1 MPEETKDS
9 PKADAPE
16 EVLAEWRVHLLRE
29 KPGKS
34 AVLGVMC
41 AFVVVLIHLV
51 FGQRVVFTLLAVAI
65 LFGSLCDWLLPVKY
79 RLTTRGASYN
89 NIVFRKRIAWEEV
102 RSVYVSGLGLKLS
115 PFSRRTRLDAFRGLV
130 LRFAGNR
137 DEVAGNREDVIR
149 IVKERATKRRQ

>member
-1 MPEETKDS
+1 MSEEAKDS
-9 PKADAPE
+9 RETGAPE

-29 KPGKS
+29 QPGKS

-41 AFVVVLIHLV
+41 AAVVVLIYFV

-89 NIVFRKRIAWEEV
+89 NVVFRKRIAWEEV
-102 RSVYVSGLGLKLS
+102 RSVYVAESGLKLS

-137 DEVAGNREDVIR
+137 EAVIR
-149 IVKERATKRRQ
+149 IVKERATKRQR